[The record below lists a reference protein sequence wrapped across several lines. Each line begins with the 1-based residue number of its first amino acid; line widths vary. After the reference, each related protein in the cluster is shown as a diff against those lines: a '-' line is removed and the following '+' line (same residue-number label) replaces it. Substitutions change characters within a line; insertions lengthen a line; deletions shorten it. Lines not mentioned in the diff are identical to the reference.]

1 MKTQSKPN
9 ATLQSPSPSCTDIL
23 KNLTQTKW
31 LKAKAI
37 QSRYPEPQASSFDKN
52 LGMEEQR
59 TEENHLDEWK
69 REKGQCP
76 GICWFDKHAK
86 KMMLHI

>member
-1 MKTQSKPN
+1 M
-9 ATLQSPSPSCTDIL
+9 
-23 KNLTQTKW
+23 
-31 LKAKAI
+31 AK
-37 QSRYPEPQASSFDKN
+37 SYPEPQASSFDKN